1 MFIGCI
7 CVCIACVFMF
17 LGRKI
22 ENSEFPEGGLGNRM
36 MQQQQQGKRGE
47 VGVDEA
53 MELRSVND
61 RRYGDGVAW
70 CRGAMLGKGSFGC
83 VYMATLKKP
92 RSKYACFPS
101 VMAVKSAEVS
111 VSGSIQKERE
121 VLSKI
126 KGNPYV
132 IRCFGEETTTGEN
145 GEMVYNLLLEYGSG
159 GTLADRIK
167 KSGEK
172 GLPEFEVRF
181 HTRSL
186 LRGLNHIHVT
196 GYVHCDLKPDNIF
209 LVPSSGEV
217 GGVGLRA
224 KIGDF
229 GLTKRGKQ
237 SKKRRLEPY
246 WRGTPMYLSPEVVK
260 DSVQETPS
268 DVWALGCIVLE
279 MLTGKPPWAEE
290 GQLDAKEILRKIEEG
305 QLPKIPGEISKEAME
320 FLKGCFV
327 KNDMYRLT
335 AEMLLNHPFVQGLDD
350 DDDWQFEEVEEIE
363 DINVI
368 DSILLVSDI
377 GDEFGSANSP
387 GGWSYTSEDEDSI
400 YYWSDE
406 DVEGIEDYEDSS
418 CYNEE
423 GRLVGNGNPGDLTP
437 STDTGFDISAATSLE
452 VSSEVPSHARQNY
465 PIDYTIR
472 AGV

>member
-1 MFIGCI
+1 MG
-7 CVCIACVFMF
+7 
-17 LGRKI
+17 
-22 ENSEFPEGGLGNRM
+22 SRM
-36 MQQQQQGKRGE
+36 QQGKRGE
-47 VGVDEA
+47 VGVNDEA
-53 MELRSVND
+53 MELKKKKKSVND
-61 RRYGDGVAW
+61 GRYGDGVAW
-70 CRGAMLGKGSFGC
+70 RRGAMLGKGSFGC
-83 VYMATLKKP
+83 VYMASLKKP
-92 RSKYACFPS
+92 RSKYGYFPS

-111 VSGSIQKERE
+111 VSASIQKERE
-121 VLSKI
+121 VLAQI

-145 GEMVYNLLLEYGSG
+145 GEMVYNLLLEYGSA

-167 KSGEK
+167 KSGGEEK
-172 GLPEFEVRF
+172 GLPELEVRF

-186 LRGLNHIHVT
+186 LRGLNHIHLT

-217 GGVGLRA
+217 NKGIGLRA

-229 GLTKRGKQ
+229 GLTKREKQ

-260 DSVQETPS
+260 DSVQESPS

-290 GQLDAKEILRKIEEG
+290 GQLDVKQILSKIEQG
-305 QLPKIPGEISKEAME
+305 QLPKIPTHLSKVAME

-335 AEMLLNHPFVQGLDD
+335 AEMLLNHSFVQGLDED
-350 DDDWQFEEVEEIE
+350 EDWRFEEVEEVE

-368 DSILLVSDI
+368 DSIVLVSDF
-377 GDEFGSANSP
+377 GDEFGA
-387 GGWSYTSEDEDSI
+387 GGWSCVSEDEDSM

-406 DVEGIEDYEDSS
+406 DDVEGIEDYEDSS
-418 CYNEE
+418 CYDEE
-423 GRLVGNGNPGDLTP
+423 ERGLVGNENPGDLTP
-437 STDTGFDISAATSLE
+437 STDTGFDISETSLE
-452 VSSEVPSHARQNY
+452 VSSEVPSHGRQTY